1 MLSCPL
7 VPEVALL
14 TILRAIVL
22 AMSCVL
28 ALSGPAP
35 ADQWDDLAQKF
46 VDQEHARLVRRAADK
61 DDIVIVMEHRLV
73 TERIVL
79 VVTDNKPA
87 ISFQF
92 KAATLPGNDAFDLM
106 ARTSS
111 LVTGKGAAIAMRLLR
126 QSCAA
131 ARQKNP
137 GVATA
142 SANGISATCILPH
155 DGGGVNFLV
164 AAD

>member
-1 MLSCPL
+1 
-7 VPEVALL
+7 
-14 TILRAIVL
+14 
-22 AMSCVL
+22 
-28 ALSGPAP
+28 
-35 ADQWDDLAQKF
+35 
-46 VDQEHARLVRRAADK
+46 
-61 DDIVIVMEHRLV
+61 MEHRLV

>member
-1 MLSCPL
+1 M
-7 VPEVALL
+7 L

-22 AMSCVL
+22 AISCIL
-28 ALSGPAP
+28 ALSGPAA

-46 VDQEHARLVRRAADK
+46 VAQENARLVRRAADK
-61 DDIVIVMEHRLV
+61 DDIVVVMEHRLV

-106 ARTSS
+106 ARASS
-111 LVTGKGAAIAMRLLR
+111 LVTGKDAAAAMRLLR
-126 QSCAA
+126 QSCTA
-131 ARQKNP
+131 ARKKDP

-164 AAD
+164 APD

>member
-1 MLSCPL
+1 
-7 VPEVALL
+7 VL
-14 TILRAIVL
+14 TLLRAIVL
-22 AMSCVL
+22 AISCVL

-35 ADQWDDLAQKF
+35 ADQWGDLAQKF

-79 VVTDNKPA
+79 VVTDSKPA

-92 KAATLPGNDAFDLM
+92 KSATLPGSDAFDLM
-106 ARTSS
+106 ARASS
-111 LVTGKGAAIAMRLLR
+111 LVTGKDAAIAMRLLR
-126 QSCAA
+126 QSCTA
-131 ARQKNP
+131 ARKKDP
-137 GVATA
+137 GVATT
-142 SANGISATCILPH
+142 SANGISATCILPR

-164 AAD
+164 APD

>member
-1 MLSCPL
+1 
-7 VPEVALL
+7 VL

-22 AMSCVL
+22 AISCIL
-28 ALSGPAP
+28 ALSGPAA

-46 VDQEHARLVRRAADK
+46 VAQENARLVRRAADK

-106 ARTSS
+106 ARASS
-111 LVTGKGAAIAMRLLR
+111 LVTGKDAAAAMRLLR
-126 QSCAA
+126 QSYTAA
-131 ARQKNP
+131 GTEKL
-137 GVATA
+137 GVASVNA
-142 SANGISATCILPH
+142 DGVFVTCILPR

-164 AAD
+164 ASE